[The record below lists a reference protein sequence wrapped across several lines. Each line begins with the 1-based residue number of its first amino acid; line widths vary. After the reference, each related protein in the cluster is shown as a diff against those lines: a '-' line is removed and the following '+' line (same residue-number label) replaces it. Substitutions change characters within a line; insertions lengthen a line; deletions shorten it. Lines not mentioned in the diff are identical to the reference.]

1 MIETTNQELFII
13 SRFVPLAA
21 RFFPA
26 NPMTHLRGPS
36 LRGPQLCFQFPSPN
50 SRMISHKSANYK
62 LFGSY
67 PGFGQRFTYV
77 QIMGKSINLN
87 LPLDLPGISD
97 NPKIMGKSINGTFFL
112 HRLPQNIWRK
122 RRWRRRERRP
132 GSLGRCRTVPRWL
145 LRRSRSSTWDTLW

>member
-1 MIETTNQELFII
+1 MFESTNQELFII
-13 SRFVPLAA
+13 SRFVPHAA

-50 SRMISHKSANYK
+50 SRMISQKSANYN

-67 PGFGQRFTYV
+67 PVRSTLYIFG
-77 QIMGKSINLN
+77 IMGKSINLN
-87 LPLDLPGISD
+87 LPMIDLPGISD

-112 HRLPQNIWRK
+112 HRLPQDIWRK
-122 RRWRRRERRP
+122 RR
-132 GSLGRCRTVPRWL
+132 
-145 LRRSRSSTWDTLW
+145 